1 MKIARAGH
9 TATLLI
15 SGRVL
20 VTGGGDGKAD
30 PTAELYD
37 LASGTFSSTAGNM
50 TEARIWHTATLLK
63 LSNPEATNH
72 GKVLIVGSGTS
83 AELYDPSAGRFVP
96 TGSLHHARS
105 YPTATLLKTGKVLI
119 VGGNSTSGDLVAE
132 LYNPAS
138 GTFSDTGRTTTLRIG
153 HTATLLL
160 DGRVLIA
167 GGGNNSN
174 TAELYNPSS
183 GTFTATAGVMTES
196 FYGLPTATLLDA
208 AEDMQY
214 GQNGYVLIIGPHGS
228 ADLYDPNTETFE
240 KVGSLP
246 VSSFLSPFSPFAPL
260 TFARTASLR
269 NDGTVLAAGGYD
281 PIRVCGGTG
290 ISLRGA
296 ASFAPESDGFT
307 VTGRLNTNRDSHTA
321 TVLQDGTVLV
331 IGGMYRVHELLP
343 YPYWHC
349 LVGNTVLSSAE
360 LFR

>member
-37 LASGTFSSTAGNM
+37 PASGTFSSTAGNM
-50 TEARIWHTATLLK
+50 TEARISHTATLLK
-63 LSNPEATNH
+63 LGNPEATNH

-138 GTFSDTGRTTTLRIG
+138 GTFFDTGRTTTLRIG

-174 TAELYNPSS
+174 TAELYNPS
-183 GTFTATAGVMTES
+183 
-196 FYGLPTATLLDA
+196 
-208 AEDMQY
+208 
-214 GQNGYVLIIGPHGS
+214 
-228 ADLYDPNTETFE
+228 
-240 KVGSLP
+240 
-246 VSSFLSPFSPFAPL
+246 
-260 TFARTASLR
+260 
-269 NDGTVLAAGGYD
+269 
-281 PIRVCGGTG
+281 
-290 ISLRGA
+290 GA